1 MIPSGTDEPR
11 RRCAVAWPVPP
22 AAARRRPGA
31 PGVAKRLLLLTAVA
45 IAGGWLA
52 SAAVAATVYR
62 WVDDQ
67 GRVHYS
73 DVVPER
79 YRSTARPVDA
89 PAAEPTAEQRQDAL
103 ERARSERERAA
114 APSIDRAGPAA
125 SAPPSSAASAP
136 PVRRPAQV
144 PNDQTDCE
152 TWQRLYEESIECFG
166 PFRTVRGGT
175 KPEAFEVCNVVRAPP
190 PDRCRM
196 RIQ

>member
-45 IAGGWLA
+45 VASWWLA

-136 PVRRPAQV
+136 PVKRPAQV

-166 PFRTVRGGT
+166 PFRTVRGGI

-196 RIQ
+196 RIP